1 MNLTINEAIDKA
13 VAKMRPI
20 RRAVMQRRLQNA
32 DYREQV
38 ANELLL
44 KLWDDKNCCA
54 LVPELGIA
62 KGSDSFTAT
71 TTFAVNP
78 ENLEKFLQII
88 LTYLPQILEL
98 ILKFLP
104 LLMSLLTFV
113 TLSMSM
119 SMASAQQYG
128 YVASDAGSG
137 GCTGTVKSNYG
148 CTGSAVKAASGYGC
162 TGSVPVQSYG
172 CTGSAV
178 KSSANY
184 GCTGSAVAPASYG
197 SSGSSAVKDRRPL
210 RSILEDK
217 PIRSRVKATL
227 EGAPVR
233 NRIAA
238 MGDVAQSDAMQAAVN
253 SAEYQA
259 QNGFGHNAFEAGH
272 RSGIGFT
279 SDPNGHPATCRV
291 AVLPWN
297 KVRHEVHTEGGT
309 YATEIRNPTGP
320 LARLLR

>member
-20 RRAVMQRRLQNA
+20 RRAVMQRRLQNT

-38 ANELLL
+38 ADELLL
-44 KLWDDKNCCA
+44 KLWADKGCCT

-71 TTFAVNP
+71 TTFAVDP

-98 ILKFLP
+98 ILRFLP

-113 TLSMSM
+113 TLALSM

-148 CTGSAVKAASGYGC
+148 CTGSAVKAASGYGS
-162 TGSVPVQSYG
+162 TGSAAVQSYG

-210 RSILEDK
+210 RSILENK
-217 PIRSRVKATL
+217 PVRSRIKATL

-233 NRIAA
+233 TRLSAIGSVVANAPARLGSAYEVALASAQYRAANRIR
-238 MGDVAQSDAMQAAVN
+238 
-253 SAEYQA
+253 
-259 QNGFGHNAFEAGH
+259 GHAYDIEAGYTT
-272 RSGIGFT
+272 GVGFHT
-279 SDPNGHPATCRV
+279 DNENPRTCYGVGGNYVSVRGPDGWYSTK
-291 AVLPWN
+291 VL
-297 KVRHEVHTEGGT
+297 
-309 YATEIRNPTGP
+309 
-320 LARLLR
+320 